1 MKAKWKKPG
10 SKQQARPAMPQMT
23 SDPVLLTENQIED
36 AVGRVLQQHSIPA
49 DSLLLELQ
57 ASRLEAAGLREALSC
72 DEDELQ
78 RLWRLI
84 GA

>member
-1 MKAKWKKPG
+1 
-10 SKQQARPAMPQMT
+10 MPQMT

-36 AVGRVLQQHSIPA
+36 AVHRVLQQHSIPA

>member
-1 MKAKWKKPG
+1 
-10 SKQQARPAMPQMT
+10 MPQL
-23 SDPVLLTENQIED
+23 SNDLVLLTENQIED
-36 AVGRVLQQHSIPA
+36 AVDRVLQQHSIPA

-57 ASRLEAAGLREALSC
+57 ASRLEAAGLREALAC

-84 GA
+84 GV